1 MAENQNE
8 PEKNDKNN
16 PNRKNRKVLTIVLV
30 CALAVVLLFG
40 LVNMG
45 GDSSDEIPYSQFTQM
60 VEEDQVTEVEL
71 NGSKMTVRTKDKGEE
86 KGKIYKVTLVGDE
99 NSLKDLLE
107 GHNIKYSK
115 ETPGVGEN
123 ILSMLI
129 SVVLPIV
136 LLAGVFVYLMK
147 GRGGIMSVG
156 RSRAKAYVQKD
167 TGVTFADVAGEDE
180 AKESLQEVVEF
191 LHNPEQFRKIGA
203 VLPKGALLVGP
214 PGTGKT
220 LLAKA
225 VAGEAGVPFFS
236 LSGSEFVEMFV
247 GVGAS
252 RVRNLFQNAKKKAPC
267 IVFIDEIDAVGRHR
281 GAGLGGGHDER
292 EQTLN
297 QLLVEMD
304 GFGPNE
310 GVIVLAATNRPDI
323 LDGALLRPGRFDRRV
338 FVMRPDIKGR
348 KEILEVHARNKPF
361 ADDVDLGEIAKITP
375 GFTGADLENLLN
387 EAALLAARRNDN
399 KIHYSDISEA
409 VFKVTIGPEKK
420 SRVINKKER
429 ELTAYHESGHAIVLR
444 EKSDTDRVERVSI
457 IPAGGAGG
465 YTAFKPNEDM
475 YFKTKS
481 QLETEIMVA
490 LGGRAA
496 EQVIFNEISTGASAD
511 LKECNKV
518 ARDMVTKYG
527 MSERLGNFV
536 STDDKEIFVGRDYGH
551 VQNHSDAMQSAID
564 EEVSM
569 ILEKA
574 YKETLDVLNDNR
586 TLLDQLANVL
596 LEKEKIEG
604 DDFEEIYQ
612 QYATTPKPL
621 PSAEG

>member
-1 MAENQNE
+1 MNTQKPRRYGGFSFYIVMMIVILAVTFFMSRGDRQKQTSLYEVEQLIQSGDVQSVTMDGSSLVLEMTDRAVKGGSAYQIKKEIPADAIPDYLKMLRTAQSNGEIKSFDYHRPTDIGSILNGIILLLMMVSLGAFVFISYSRRDSDGRTAMSFGKSRAQLAD
-8 PEKNDKNN
+8 PEKN
-16 PNRKNRKVLTIVLV
+16 
-30 CALAVVLLFG
+30 
-40 LVNMG
+40 
-45 GDSSDEIPYSQFTQM
+45 
-60 VEEDQVTEVEL
+60 
-71 NGSKMTVRTKDKGEE
+71 
-86 KGKIYKVTLVGDE
+86 KVTFD
-99 NSLKDLLE
+99 
-107 GHNIKYSK
+107 
-115 ETPGVGEN
+115 
-123 ILSMLI
+123 
-129 SVVLPIV
+129 
-136 LLAGVFVYLMK
+136 
-147 GRGGIMSVG
+147 
-156 RSRAKAYVQKD
+156 
-167 TGVTFADVAGEDE
+167 DVAGAEE
-180 AKESLQEVVEF
+180 EKEELQEVVDF
-191 LHNPEQFRKIGA
+191 LKNPKKYQDLGAKIPTGI
-203 VLPKGALLVGP
+203 LLVGP

-220 LLAKA
+220 LLARA
-225 VAGEAGVPFFS
+225 VAGEAKVPFFS
-236 LSGSEFVEMFV
+236 ISGSDFVEMFV

-252 RVRNLFQNAKKKAPC
+252 RVRHLFQNAKKKAPC

-348 KEILEVHARNKPF
+348 KEILEVHARNKPL

-496 EQVIFNEISTGASAD
+496 EQVFFNEISTGASAD

-536 STDDKEIFVGRDYGH
+536 RTDEEEIFVGRDYGH
-551 VQNHSDAMQSAID
+551 VQNHSDALQSAID
-564 EEVSM
+564 EEVSL

-574 YKETLDVLNDNR
+574 YQETLNVLKGNR
-586 TLLDQLANVL
+586 TLLDQLANIL
-596 LEKEKIEG
+596 LEREKIEG
-604 DDFEEIYQ
+604 DVFEEIYQ
-612 QYATTPKPL
+612 QYATMPKPL
-621 PSAEG
+621 PSAEE